1 MISARLLYIFSPYEK
16 TWLDDQLYNR
26 ESSFPLTHLTRLHA
40 HSPVYVISTNRDV
53 PTTSSMPSTKSRYIM
68 IRYVKHFVV
77 AHLQVSR
84 KHSYYIIIFYAHM
97 RAQACA
103 YIRANTPCTQLPPPP
118 PPPLPP
124 PRLLTHLYT
133 HVHIIYYAQPRT
145 THTQA
150 HHGDICRHAPTHAH
164 TRARAPT

>member
-118 PPPLPP
+118 PSPP
-124 PRLLTHLYT
+124 PS
-133 HVHIIYYAQPRT
+133 P
-145 THTQA
+145 
-150 HHGDICRHAPTHAH
+150 PTHSPLYARTHNILCTTAH
-164 TRARAPT
+164 NAHASTSR